1 MLQRLLLCCTLLGA
15 AAVSQAREPAAPGC
29 GLLSVGFYDHGA
41 LHYRGA
47 EGGWTGIDQD
57 VVNELA
63 RRSGCRFF
71 PLTES
76 RVRIWAMLQSG
87 ALDMTVS
94 GIATPERHKYARFV
108 PYLAARNYLLLP
120 KGVAAKVRN
129 LDEFLAD
136 PGYKIGVVKSFKHG
150 PTYDAWLDKLRAQG
164 RVYDVAE
171 YTALIKLLK
180 IGRVQAVLSLATSW
194 GQLFKNPEF
203 SDAFRAMD
211 WAPKDTLVG
220 ALVLS
225 RQSVPLETV
234 ELFDKHLR
242 EMRADGTLRAIFERH
257 VDADLAAGMLNYPN
271 EPDADAH
278 D

>member
-1 MLQRLLLCCTLLGA
+1 VLKRLILCCALLGA
-15 AAVSQAREPAAPGC
+15 AAAPQAREPGAPGC
-29 GLLSVGFYDHGA
+29 GLASVAYYDHGA
-41 LHYRGA
+41 LYYRGA
-47 EGGWTGIDQD
+47 DGAWTGIDQD

-63 RRSGCRFF
+63 RRNGCRFF

-94 GIATPERHKYARFV
+94 GIATAERQKYARFV
-108 PYLAARNYLLLP
+108 PYMATRNYLLLP
-120 KGVAAKVRN
+120 KGLAGKVRG
-129 LDEFLAD
+129 LDDFLAE

-180 IGRVQAVLSLATSW
+180 IGRVQAALSLATSW
-194 GQLFKNPEF
+194 GPLFKNPEF

-211 WAPKDTLVG
+211 WAPRDTVVG

-225 RQSVPLETV
+225 RKNVPPDTV
-234 ELFDKHLR
+234 ELFDKTIR
-242 EMRADGTLRAIFERH
+242 EMRADGTLKAIFERH
-257 VDADLAAGMLNYPN
+257 VGTELAAGMLNYPS
-271 EPDADAH
+271 EPEPEARE
-278 D
+278 